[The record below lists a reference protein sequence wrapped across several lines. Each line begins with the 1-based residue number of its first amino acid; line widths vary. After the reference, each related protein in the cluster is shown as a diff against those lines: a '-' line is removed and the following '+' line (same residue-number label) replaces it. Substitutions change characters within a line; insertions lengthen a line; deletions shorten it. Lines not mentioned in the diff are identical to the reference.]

1 MWRRLPPTRVLLRI
15 SVLGL
20 LLAVSCGGG
29 SCGGGG
35 GCGGCGDG
43 SYQFPEND
51 PNRPDAVVQDDILR
65 VRINQTFLDFIKPQL
80 PDLIASQLGA
90 AGGGMYVDAQNILHI
105 PLPDI
110 DAFDIGIADARL
122 RQAEALLF
130 LNDLDDNLDIRFE
143 EPNGVRLT
151 IDGIRLGISAR
162 IKENVIGS
170 TSSCPIFGDIGPRN
184 PGEPKHAAELSIGAL
199 IDPGVGPRPDYPLD
213 IRVNVDS
220 VSIDDLDLD
229 VPGSSVYCQE
239 PECQDCA
246 VEVAGTCLDPGGRC
260 VECNIFCGGV
270 TNAVVNLAVAL
281 IDLIRPIINRV
292 LTPIVE
298 GLLGNTLNNLN
309 GSSAKVETQLDLAAL
324 AGLDALKTA
333 NPLGVLVAPTPGR
346 FPVGDRGNGLGM
358 EVTMNGGTEGEIADC
373 IGEIADF
380 IPNPGPVPTPPALDK
395 KGRPY
400 HLFTSFSS
408 SFLNQGLYS
417 AHRSGTLCI
426 RLGSEDV
433 RDLTGGAF
441 TLNASL
447 LSILAS
453 DITEL
458 AKDTA
463 PVIIE
468 LKPRNPAFID
478 LGTGEVTGQ
487 DAMGNDIYDWL
498 MKLTLED
505 LGIAFHVFI
514 HDRYVRVFEVTSDV
528 FVGLN
533 VVVLPDN
540 QLQIA
545 LGELRIDDFTETFN
559 EILPNADFAD
569 VLPTLLDLALGAVLN
584 QSLTFDVDITNAVSD
599 ALGGAPLF
607 LRVNDIYRDGTQE
620 DYLAMTLTF
629 TSSATGNLMLTADTQ
644 ARLHEEHGLLAWAGA
659 ESNRKVATGQLHLQ
673 VGDGLGATPASG
685 HAALLEYQVRV
696 DRGLWRTPRPAQA
709 DGSLWVEDAKLKL
722 PGRHEVEVRARYQG
736 DYQSLD
742 VTPETL
748 SVLVDPVPPRIT
760 ARLADDGV
768 EVRVTD
774 TLTDDASQL
783 ALVARAAGGDWQP
796 VPLLAMG
803 PGEAVAV
810 LAYAELGGVERLELK
825 ATDASANE
833 SRVAQVRLGLTAEPA
848 AAPEGPVAASG
859 GCACHDVGAP
869 HGHAE
874 WPMVLFAA
882 LFGALV
888 YRVRRRG

>member
-1 MWRRLPPTRVLLRI
+1 MRRTLLRV

-20 LLAVSCGGG
+20 LLAMSCGGG

-35 GCGGCGDG
+35 CGGCGDG
-43 SYQFPEND
+43 TYQFPEDD
-51 PNRPDAVVQDDILR
+51 PNRPDALVQDDILR

-80 PDLIASQLGA
+80 PSLIASQLGA
-90 AGGGMYVDAQNILHI
+90 SGGGMYVDAQNILHI

-110 DAFDIGIADARL
+110 DAFDIGVADAKL

-130 LNDLDDNLDIRFE
+130 LNDLDSNLDVRFE
-143 EPNGVRLT
+143 EPNNVRLT
-151 IDGIRLGISAR
+151 IDGIRLGLSAR

-184 PGEPKHAAELSIGAL
+184 AGEPKHAAELSIEAN

-213 IRVNVDS
+213 IRVNLDS

-229 VPGSSVYCQE
+229 VAGSSVYCQE
-239 PECQDCA
+239 PECRDCA
-246 VEVAGTCLDPGGRC
+246 LEVGGTCLDPGGRC
-260 VECNIFCGGV
+260 VECDIFCGGV

-281 IDLIRPIINRV
+281 VDLIRPILNRV
-292 LTPIVE
+292 LTPVVE

-309 GSSAKVETQLDLAAL
+309 GSSAKVETQLDLATL
-324 AGLDALKTA
+324 AGIDALKNA
-333 NPLGVLVAPTPGR
+333 LPIGVLVAPTPGR

-358 EVTMNGGTEGEIADC
+358 EITMNGGTEAEIADC
-373 IGEIADF
+373 IGQLDDF
-380 IPNPGPVPTPPALDK
+380 IPSPGPVPTPPATDK

-400 HLFTSFSS
+400 HLFTTFSS

-417 AHRSGTLCI
+417 THRSGTLCL

-458 AKDTA
+458 ATDTA

-468 LKPRNPAFID
+468 LKPRNPGFID

-487 DAMGNDIYDWL
+487 DSMGNDLYDWL
-498 MKLTLED
+498 LKLTLED
-505 LGIAFHVFI
+505 IGIAFHVFM

-533 VVVLPDN
+533 IVVQPDN
-540 QLQIA
+540 TLQVA
-545 LGELRIDDFTETFN
+545 LGELRIDDFNETFN
-559 EILPNADFAD
+559 EILPNANFAD

-584 QSLTFDVDITNAVSD
+584 QSLTFDLDITNAVSD

-620 DYLAMTLTF
+620 DYLTMTLTF
-629 TSSATGNLMLTADTQ
+629 TSSATGNLLLTADTQ
-644 ARLHEEHGLLAWAGA
+644 ARLHEDGGGLLAQLD
-659 ESNRKVATGQLHLQ
+659 ERRVPTGQLHLR
-673 VGDGLGATPASG
+673 VGDDLPYVDQMA
-685 HAALLEYQVRV
+685 LEYQVRV
-696 DRGLWRTPRPAQA
+696 DSGLWRTPRPAQP
-709 DGSLWVEDAKLKL
+709 DGSLWIEDAKLKL
-722 PGRHEVEVRARYQG
+722 PGRHQVEVRARYQG

-742 VTPETL
+742 ATPEVFSL
-748 SVLVDPVPPRIT
+748 LVDPVAPTIS
-760 ARLADDGV
+760 ARLGDAGV
-768 EVRVTD
+768 EVRVHD
-774 TLTDDASQL
+774 ALTEDASQL
-783 ALVARAAGGDWQP
+783 GLQARVDGGAWTP
-796 VPLLAMG
+796 VLLTAVG
-803 PGEAVAV
+803 PGEATAQ
-810 LAYAELGGVERLELK
+810 LPYRDLTGAERVELM
-825 ATDASANE
+825 ATDAAENT
-833 SRVAQVRLGLTAEPA
+833 SRVAKVRLGLTAAP
-848 AAPEGPVAASG
+848 AAPEGASAEGG
-859 GCACHDVGAP
+859 GCACHDVGVP

-874 WPMVLFAA
+874 WPIVLFAA
-882 LFGALV
+882 LFGALL
-888 YRVRRRG
+888 YRVRRRD